1 MAGFRYLPSQLS
13 KFSNKALKKMK
24 SKYYSVNWT
33 TEQNYVYIVLQQA
46 QMFNFAYLETLTVL
60 VVRSIQVKT
69 VNIQKMQ
76 IGIEII

>member
-1 MAGFRYLPSQLS
+1 
-13 KFSNKALKKMK
+13 MK